1 MELDERSADLFSW
14 GDRRIVLFV
23 ERSQGT
29 WALSRG
35 WRSGDRL
42 VDVRRWYFDSPR
54 RVVGQMRR
62 LVFEATDDRQ
72 TADKIAE
79 ELRLWLDE
87 EGDLLS

>member
-1 MELDERSADLFSW
+1 MEDDDLFSW

-23 ERSQGT
+23 ERSQGA

-42 VDVRRWYFDSPR
+42 VDVRRWNFDSPR

-62 LVFEATDDRQ
+62 LVLEATNDRQ

-79 ELRLWLDE
+79 ELRLWLVGE
-87 EGDLLS
+87 REVPN

>member
-1 MELDERSADLFSW
+1 MQAHGDLFSW
-14 GDRRIVLFV
+14 GDRSVVLFV
-23 ERSQGT
+23 EGFEQT
-29 WALSRG
+29 WTLSRG

-42 VDVRRWYFDSPR
+42 IDIRRWRFDSPR

-79 ELRLWLDE
+79 DLKAWL
-87 EGDLLS
+87 GQT